1 MINSLQHSVSRQVS
15 NLRRPGLSL
24 ADVVLRG
31 ASIGNLAAAL
41 DELPQVHGAALGLH
55 RSAADADGIA
65 AALNTD
71 HTDEALAS
79 LAPSRVMA

>member
-1 MINSLQHSVSRQVS
+1 MVNSLKHSVSRQVS

-24 ADVVLRG
+24 ADVVLCG

-41 DELPQVHGAALGLH
+41 DELPRVHAATLRPH

-71 HTDEALAS
+71 DTDEVLAS
-79 LAPSRVMA
+79 LA